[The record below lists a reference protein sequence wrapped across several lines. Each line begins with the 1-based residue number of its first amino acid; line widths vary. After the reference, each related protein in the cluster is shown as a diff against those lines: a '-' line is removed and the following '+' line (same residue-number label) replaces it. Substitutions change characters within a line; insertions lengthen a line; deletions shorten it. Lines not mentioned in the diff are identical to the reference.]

1 MQHILG
7 LFFLVAAALWLVV
20 NASFMLASPRAWF
33 RLPRWLGLH
42 GCLTEARYGSGWG
55 AIQTRIAGALML
67 SVVLWVVFDF
77 SHKVRGVATSM
88 MSGQRP
94 GVWGPMFLT
103 LAWVIAAA
111 TGSLMVINALFMLA
125 APRAWL
131 RLPSWLRAK
140 GFWFEKSLANGG
152 GTIETRLTGASIL
165 AVVVW
170 VLYEW
175 LKKR

>member
-7 LFFLVAAALWLVV
+7 LFFLVGAAVWLVV

-42 GCLTEARYGSGWG
+42 GSLTEARYGSGWG
-55 AIQTRIAGALML
+55 AIQTRMAGALML
-67 SVVLWVVFDF
+67 SVVVWVVFD
-77 SHKVRGVATSM
+77 SAHKAKGGATSKIL
-88 MSGQRP
+88 GQGP
-94 GVWGPMFLT
+94 GVWGPMLLS
-103 LAWVIAAA
+103 LACVIAAV
-111 TGSLMVINALFMLA
+111 TGLQMVINALFMLA

-170 VLYEW
+170 ILYEW